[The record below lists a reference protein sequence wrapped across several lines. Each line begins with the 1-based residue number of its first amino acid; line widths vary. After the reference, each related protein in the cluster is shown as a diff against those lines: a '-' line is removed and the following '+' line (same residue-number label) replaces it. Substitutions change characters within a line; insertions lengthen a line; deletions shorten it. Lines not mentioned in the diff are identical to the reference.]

1 MRVAALF
8 SGGKDS
14 TYAAKLAEDDGNNV
28 AFLVSLRSD
37 NPDSY
42 MFHTVN
48 QHITGLLAEAI
59 GKQLITAR
67 TSGVKEKEL
76 LDLELVLKDLK
87 IDGVV
92 SGAIASNYQRTRIM
106 QICNKLG
113 FDYLSP
119 LWGRERLPLIS
130 EMLKKGMK
138 IIITSVAA
146 QGLDQTWLGRLIN
159 RDTISKLKTL
169 NDKYG
174 LDVCGE
180 GGEYES
186 LVLDAPWFKKKV
198 KIVKKTKIWDGMSGK
213 YLVKEAQLLAK
224 SDKNINQKFYLKD

>member
-28 AFLVSLRSD
+28 AFLVSLRST